1 MCGCPYY
8 QQMLHK
14 VCKHLVAGLE
24 KTPGME
30 YPLPPPWN
38 YSAFSN
44 LPPFLQFDLPACRDH
59 NTDLVQCDN
68 QIPVQQLPA
77 PVVADNAD
85 VPPDICDFISDI
97 TNNLAPEERN
107 DQLEL
112 QTPEIVKLLREFLV
126 SAEGNPIQEQHFSRY
141 LERIDRQ
148 QLLEKYLIE
157 WQTERSRR
165 RRVPHTRRQLL
176 GSQYDR

>member
-1 MCGCPYY
+1 M
-8 QQMLHK
+8 H
-14 VCKHLVAGLE
+14 
-24 KTPGME
+24 
-30 YPLPPPWN
+30 PLLPLWN

-44 LPPFLQFDLPACRDH
+44 LPPFLRFDLPACRDH
-59 NTDLVQCDN
+59 NTDLVQRDN
-68 QIPVQQLPA
+68 QILVQQLPA

-97 TNNLAPEERN
+97 TNNLTPEERN

-126 SAEGNPIQEQHFSRY
+126 SAEGNPIQEHHFSRY

-157 WQTERSRR
+157 WQTELSQKSSIYPLI
-165 RRVPHTRRQLL
+165 VPFFF
-176 GSQYDR
+176 